1 MKLRKLWPL
10 LFVLATLLPVGCV
23 VETDDPPDKVTVTPG
38 KVDIDK

>member
-1 MKLRKLWPL
+1 MAALVPS
-10 LFVLATLLPVGCV
+10 GCV